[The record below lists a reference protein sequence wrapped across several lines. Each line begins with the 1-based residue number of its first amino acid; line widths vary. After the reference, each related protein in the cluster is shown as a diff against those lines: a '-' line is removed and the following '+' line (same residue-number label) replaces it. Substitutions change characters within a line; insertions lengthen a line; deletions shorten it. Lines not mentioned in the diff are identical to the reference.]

1 MSAHASIPPPAQCET
16 LVSLLDRFGGALE
29 RLPAHRPVHY
39 GVPRQ
44 ATPELVR
51 YFAAFPAVIDEPDFI
66 ARLPGGRVYGA
77 GTVLSPDGGSVA
89 RDVSTDFGSPPDRH
103 WLQTQDRLRA
113 PVRIAGTTAVVA
125 VNLGA
130 RYCHWLLEE
139 LPRLLVLAEADR
151 PTLIAHT
158 RTPFIRDAFA
168 LGAWRGR
175 MLAAG
180 RHTHFECEQLV
191 VPGLIGRPGFPTPR
205 MAELLQAFAAPL
217 LRHSDAA
224 GAGERLY
231 ITREG
236 AERRRVVNEAA
247 LWPRLE
253 ARGFVKVRLE
263 ALPWSEQVNAFARA
277 REIVAP
283 HGAGLANLVFCR
295 PGVRVVEFFNP
306 AYVNPSFWRL
316 AAVMGLDYR
325 PVATPEAGAPACVAR
340 GNRLDIVADA
350 EAILRALG
358 LA

>member
-1 MSAHASIPPPAQCET
+1 MGAHTTIPPPTQCET
-16 LVSLLDRFGGALE
+16 LVRMIDRFGGTLE
-29 RLPAHRPVHY
+29 RLPAREPVRY
-39 GVPRQ
+39 ELPSR

-51 YFAAFPAVIDEPDFI
+51 YFASVPTVVDEPDFI
-66 ARLPGGRVYGA
+66 ARLPDGRVYGA
-77 GTVLSPDGGSVA
+77 GTVISPDGGSVA

-113 PVRIAGTTAVVA
+113 PVRVAGTTAAVA

-151 PTLIAHT
+151 PTLIAHAGV
-158 RTPFIRDAFA
+158 PFIRDAFA
-168 LGAWRGR
+168 LGAWGGR
-175 MLAAG
+175 VLAAG
-180 RHTHFECEQLV
+180 RHIHFECEHLV
-191 VPGLIGRPGFPTPR
+191 VPGLIGRPGIPTLR

-217 LRHSDAA
+217 LHRSAAA

-236 AERRRVVNEAA
+236 AERRCVANEAE

-263 ALPWSEQVNAFARA
+263 SLPWVEQVNAFARA

-283 HGAGLANLVFCR
+283 HGAGLANLVFCH

-306 AYVNPSFWRL
+306 AYVNPCFWRL
-316 AAVMGLDYR
+316 AALRELDYR
-325 PVATPEAGAPACVAR
+325 PVATPEAEPPTCVPR

-350 EAILRALG
+350 EAILRALDRD
-358 LA
+358 